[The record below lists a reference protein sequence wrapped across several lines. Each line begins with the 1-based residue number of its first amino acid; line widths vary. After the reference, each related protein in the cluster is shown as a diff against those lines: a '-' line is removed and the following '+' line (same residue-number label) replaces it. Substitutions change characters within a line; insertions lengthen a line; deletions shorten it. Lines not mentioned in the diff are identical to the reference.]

1 VANPVKTPDALQ
13 RPSWLLR
20 LLQDHA
26 RAFFF
31 TLGTLVRNP
40 TGTLLTAAVI
50 GITLALPAGF
60 HLAVKNLSTLSYS
73 WESALQASLFL
84 KDSVSEA
91 RGRELSGEIGKRD
104 GVTKTQYISRE
115 QALAEFRVLSGF
127 GEALQ
132 ILETNPLPAVIVVTP
147 STASTTEQT
156 QSLLRKLGELPEVE
170 IAKLDQEWL
179 QRLQA
184 LLALAQR
191 AVLVIAAVLALA
203 VIIIVGNTI
212 RLDLEARR
220 EEIAVMK
227 LIGAPTSFIRRPFLY
242 AGVWYGLA
250 GGVLAWSLVQGGRL
264 LLAGPARHLTELYGS
279 SFSSIG
285 LSLTASLALLASGLA
300 LGLAG
305 AQLTVSRHLSRIEP
319 D

>member
-1 VANPVKTPDALQ
+1 MANPVKTPDALQ